1 MLRGKGGGSKEKVKN
16 EVPLHVERSS
26 SYRIGICCTAS
37 SYSPVYQAYKA
48 WLEVLEKGIGE
59 TLLDS
64 GFFDATLTSDD
75 DYDEEGNNL
84 YDTYTDY
91 QTNRAA
97 PGTKGYDYRG
107 RDDERGFDYNEG

>member
-1 MLRGKGGGSKEKVKN
+1 MDPDGGALRKGENQSA
-16 EVPLHVERSS
+16 SS
-26 SYRIGICCTAS
+26 CWNGICCTAS

-64 GFFDATLTSDD
+64 GFFDD

-91 QTNRAA
+91 QTRGEA
-97 PGTKGYDYRG
+97 PATQGYDYRG
-107 RDDERGFDYNEG
+107 RDDERGFDYDEG